1 MAPMVSVDRRRH
13 TQIGMTAQ
21 IAAIARAGA
30 HASGDEL
37 GGFVPAPL
45 RSHAHPECH
54 HQRAGDHM
62 EEQLLVV
69 PLRAVCWPAKLGNCG
84 GVEEFSV
91 VVADTIHLRADLFLV
106 TRVHA
111 RPWVRPSTSAYRH
124 ERIASE
130 RASASVLAFGSS
142 TPGDQPGV
150 GRSLARGSTHR
161 AAGSCSR
168 ASTSDASRPICGL
181 DD

>member
-1 MAPMVSVDRRRH
+1 MVSVDRRRH

-106 TRVHA
+106 HVLTLGPGCGQAHRSSARADGGYVRTALRHA
-111 RPWVRPSTSAYRH
+111 LGFP
-124 ERIASE
+124 I
-130 RASASVLAFGSS
+130 
-142 TPGDQPGV
+142 GV
-150 GRSLARGSTHR
+150 APPR
-161 AAGSCSR
+161 AAV
-168 ASTSDASRPICGL
+168 
-181 DD
+181 